1 MGGELPRVCVAKPRR
16 KLTAQ
21 QRAEKERRRQE
32 YMTVFIRGKY
42 GFLIRVQEG
51 KKEGCIPLADVEI
64 PSKTDRNYWPVRE
77 YVVWMANH

>member
-1 MGGELPRVCVAKPRR
+1 MEDMEQDPFDPACGDALFPVGHRMQAVA
-16 KLTAQ
+16 L
-21 QRAEKERRRQE
+21 EEE
-32 YMTVFIRGKY
+32 DGKY